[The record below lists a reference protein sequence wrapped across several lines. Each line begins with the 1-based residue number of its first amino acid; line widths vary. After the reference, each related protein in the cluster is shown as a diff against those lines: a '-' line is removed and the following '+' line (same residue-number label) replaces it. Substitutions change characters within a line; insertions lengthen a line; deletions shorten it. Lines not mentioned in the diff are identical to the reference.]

1 MSYDGYRLSING
13 IRITND
19 LIQKG
24 SYKAIPTKRIVAT
37 WEDANLVEH
46 QDVLPTRKMDI
57 QFSLRERN
65 LAEQDSLKDIFAIQ
79 ENVLVTYWDDKTCTY
94 KSGSFRM
101 EAPEFSH
108 ISTVGGINYAET
120 PIHLIEY

>member
-1 MSYDGYRLSING
+1 MTYNNYRLIING
-13 IRITND
+13 ITITND

-24 SYKAIPTKRIVAT
+24 TYKAIPTKRIVAT

-46 QDVLPTRKMDI
+46 QDILPTRKMDI
-57 QFSLRERN
+57 QFSLRQRS
-65 LAEQDSLKDIFAIQ
+65 LTEQDALKGIFALQ
-79 ENVLVTYWDDKTCTY
+79 EEVSVTYWDDRTCSYKTGT
-94 KSGSFRM
+94 FRM

-120 PIHLIEY
+120 PINLIEY

>member
-1 MSYDGYRLSING
+1 MSYNNYRLIVNG
-13 IRITND
+13 ITITND
-19 LIQKG
+19 LVQKG
-24 SYKAIPTKRIVAT
+24 SYKAIPTKRVVAT

-46 QDVLPTRKMDI
+46 QDVLLTRKMDI
-57 QFSLRERN
+57 QFSIRERS
-65 LAEQDSLKDIFAIQ
+65 LSEQDSLKGIFASQ
-79 ENVLVTYWDDKTCTY
+79 ENINVTYWDDATCDYKT
-94 KSGSFRM
+94 GNFRM